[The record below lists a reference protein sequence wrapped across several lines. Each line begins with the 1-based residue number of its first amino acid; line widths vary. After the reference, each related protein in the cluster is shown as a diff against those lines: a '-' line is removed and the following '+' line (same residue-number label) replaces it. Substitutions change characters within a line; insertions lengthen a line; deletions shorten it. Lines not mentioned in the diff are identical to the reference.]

1 MTARRGD
8 QPRVA
13 WTGAVAA
20 AGAAILIVTDLVGSA
35 LAPNYDPIADSISD
49 LAAGRLSWIQDV
61 GLVAFAIGLAALAIG
76 LARTGEGR
84 LWTAGVV
91 FLALVAADVAVI
103 AVHDEYGDRE
113 PGGLVFHLELV
124 YLLGGLFA
132 ATTLCLA
139 PGLWRESRARGA
151 FDGAIAGLW
160 IVLAPIFFFVPT
172 RLDGAYERG
181 LALLVLA
188 WTFGMARRLARRRRR
203 VALT

>member
-1 MTARRGD
+1 MTTRGSEETG
-8 QPRVA
+8 VA

-20 AGAAILIVTDLVGSA
+20 AGAAVLIVTDLVGSA

-49 LAAGRLSWIQDV
+49 LAAGRLSWIQDF

-91 FLALVAADVAVI
+91 FVALVAADVAVI
-103 AVHDEYGDRE
+103 AVHDEYGDGE
-113 PGGLVFHLELV
+113 PGGLVFHIELV

-132 ATTLCLA
+132 AATLCLA
-139 PGLWRESRARGA
+139 PGLWRERRAWGG
-151 FDGAIAGLW
+151 FDAAIAALW
-160 IVLAPIFFFVPT
+160 IVLAPIFFVVPT
-172 RLDGAYERG
+172 RFDGAYERG
-181 LALLVLA
+181 IALLVLA
-188 WTFGMARRLARRRRR
+188 WTFGMAFRLWRRRRR